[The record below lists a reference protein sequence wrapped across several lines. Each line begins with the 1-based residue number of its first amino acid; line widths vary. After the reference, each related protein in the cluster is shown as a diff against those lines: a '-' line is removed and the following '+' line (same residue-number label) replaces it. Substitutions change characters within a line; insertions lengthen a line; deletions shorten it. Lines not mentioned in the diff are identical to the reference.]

1 MPKKKFDERPYDPI
15 SADLVREATAV
26 HAHQTRSGPSIA
38 LVSPRPLP
46 SAIQPEP
53 EPTITKRFVLTRSED
68 ADVEAFLLRLQRAA
82 RTKVPL
88 GVLMRAALALL
99 MESEAKLCAAVEK
112 ETFRM
117 PSTHD
122 RVGLGEFEEQW
133 RRCLPAAFQR

>member
-1 MPKKKFDERPYDPI
+1 MPKKKFDERPSDPI

-26 HAHQTRSGPSIA
+26 RAHPPRPAPSIA

-46 SAIQPEP
+46 MATQPEP

-68 ADVEAFLLRLQRAA
+68 ADVEAFLLRHQRSA

-88 GVLMRAALALL
+88 GVLMHAALALL
-99 MESEAKLCAAVEK
+99 MESEANLCAAVEK

-117 PSTHD
+117 LSTHD
-122 RVGLGEFEEQW
+122 RVGLGVFEEQL
-133 RRCLPAAFQR
+133 RRCLPAGLSR